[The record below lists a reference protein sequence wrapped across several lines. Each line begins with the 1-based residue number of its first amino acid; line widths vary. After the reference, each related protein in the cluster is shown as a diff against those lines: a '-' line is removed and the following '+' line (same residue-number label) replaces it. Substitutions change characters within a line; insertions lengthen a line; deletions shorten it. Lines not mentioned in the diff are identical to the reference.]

1 MSNLSGSFGEICN
14 RREKVTSHEAGM
26 KERSKEID
34 GGVSF
39 ETS

>member
-1 MSNLSGSFGEICN
+1 VEKYVIEGV
-14 RREKVTSHEAGM
+14 KVTPDEAGM

-34 GGVSF
+34 GGVSL